1 MKRVPLKN
9 VAFDIDGQTL
19 ACGQEQLE
27 KLNKWLAEV
36 TEKID
41 EKHRGAGMGVLVE
54 HFKARDYFLRCAKR
68 TTNLASIN
76 MTQLRALPVVLPSM
90 DVQREFVEHFYAT
103 RSIQTQQST
112 ATANAHS
119 AFDALLARC
128 FDALTAE

>member
-41 EKHRGAGMGVLVE
+41 EKHRGAGMGDLAE
-54 HFKARDYFLRCAKR
+54 HFKGRGDVYAGASGGNLTFSFTPTGLGTVCKVTESITGEVIDLTDYD
-68 TTNLASIN
+68 NW
-76 MTQLRALPVVLPSM
+76 
-90 DVQREFVEHFYAT
+90 
-103 RSIQTQQST
+103 
-112 ATANAHS
+112 
-119 AFDALLARC
+119 
-128 FDALTAE
+128 